1 VTTTHD
7 QGVSPVDRHHF
18 DYSPWGFWRHAGQA
32 EQQRQREVQAELRER
47 QGFRFAERCFVSEIA
62 AVQTEQLVMG
72 AESYVAGHAYLTG
85 EVRMGRNCTINA
97 FAVVRGS
104 VTLGDAVRI
113 GAHTSILAFNHTMAD
128 PEVEVF
134 RQPISSRGI
143 TVGDDV
149 WIGSHAVVLD
159 GVRIGDRAVVAAGA
173 VVTKDVRP
181 GAVVGGNPARLLR
194 WRVPPGPATG
204 DGQDLAGRL
213 TTFIARAREQVGDVL
228 TRCWQPGPEAGRF
241 IDRPGVGPTVR
252 AQCDAIEI
260 ADLLLGTAPPQLAAE
275 EQAERLRGLQDEQT
289 GLVPCL
295 DGEGRPQATVDLEDG
310 DVAYHVLCVGYAL
323 DLLGT
328 GFRHPIQVVARAGA
342 DELVRGIDRQPWLR
356 RAWSAGAWVDMLG
369 TALRWNLPHGVPGA
383 AGAAETIFGWLL
395 TRADSRT
402 GMWGSPGLDGDL
414 LQMVNG
420 FYRATRGTFAQ
431 FGLPLPYPERV
442 IDTVLQHAA
451 DPRYVA
457 ADSQNACN
465 VLDIAH
471 PLWLAGQQTG
481 HRRYE
486 VVTLAC
492 RLLEDA
498 LGHWTDG
505 QGYGFRAP
513 SLSNRSLP
521 TAAPGLQGTE
531 MWLAILWLLADLAGV
546 SEALGY
552 RPRGVHR
559 PEPALRL
566 SKPA

>member
-1 VTTTHD
+1 
-7 QGVSPVDRHHF
+7 
-18 DYSPWGFWRHAGQA
+18 
-32 EQQRQREVQAELRER
+32 
-47 QGFRFAERCFVSEIA
+47 
-62 AVQTEQLVMG
+62 
-72 AESYVAGHAYLTG
+72 VA
-85 EVRMGRNCTINA
+85 
-97 FAVVRGS
+97 
-104 VTLGDAVRI
+104 
-113 GAHTSILAFNHTMAD
+113 
-128 PEVEVF
+128 
-134 RQPISSRGI
+134 
-143 TVGDDV
+143 
-149 WIGSHAVVLD
+149 
-159 GVRIGDRAVVAAGA
+159 
-173 VVTKDVRP
+173 
-181 GAVVGGNPARLLR
+181 
-194 WRVPPGPATG
+194 
-204 DGQDLAGRL
+204 
-213 TTFIARAREQVGDVL
+213 
-228 TRCWQPGPEAGRF
+228 
-241 IDRPGVGPTVR
+241 PTVR

-260 ADLLLGTAPPQLAAE
+260 ADLLLGTAPPQLAAV

-289 GLVPCL
+289 GLVPCF
-295 DGEGRPQATVDLEDG
+295 DGEGRPQPTVDLEDG

-342 DELVRGIDRQPWLR
+342 DELVRGIDGQPWVR

-369 TALRWNLPHGVPGA
+369 TALRWNLPHGVRGA
-383 AGAAETIFGWLL
+383 AGSSETIFGWLL
-395 TRADSRT
+395 TRADPRT

-414 LQMVNG
+414 LQVVNG

-442 IDTVLQHAA
+442 VDTVLQHAA

-457 ADSQNACN
+457 ADRQNACN

-481 HRRYE
+481 HRRDE

-498 LGHWTDG
+498 LRHWTDG

-513 SLSNRSLP
+513 ALTTRSLP